1 VLDGL
6 ESSHHRLAVCFM
18 RTSVRVHSE
27 QLMPSLSSKAG
38 NRIEVFAIYDREEE
52 SMQRWRMG

>member
-1 VLDGL
+1 MVDGL
-6 ESSHHRLAVCFM
+6 ESSHRRLPVCFM

-38 NRIEVFAIYDREEE
+38 NRTEVFAIYDREEE